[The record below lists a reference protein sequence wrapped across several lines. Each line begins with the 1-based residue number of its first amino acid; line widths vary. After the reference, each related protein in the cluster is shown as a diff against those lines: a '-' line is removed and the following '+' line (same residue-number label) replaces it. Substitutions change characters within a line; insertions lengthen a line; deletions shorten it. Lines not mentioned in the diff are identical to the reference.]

1 MPVGQKRKRNSDI
14 RLIGGSGGNNSTNNN
29 NKSNGWFNMEPN
41 YPNNTTATTA
51 SNRQKQSRIKR
62 GEMISMSLTGG
73 KLLRHQKDYLKSV
86 DKIVDNKTSTD
97 LRGMLINHTTGS
109 GKTTSILGTILKYL
123 KTGRRIYII
132 TTVNNK
138 KSNTP
143 AIYAKNLKKHFPEVI
158 GSVVFGKPNAI
169 SGLTNTVTPGQMEER
184 FKSMGVNFFS
194 FENLASHFGLLKGST
209 KKSAGFEASIKKD
222 GAVFIVDEA
231 HELIQPSGTRPREL
245 EGIRKIR
252 EKLEAY
258 TKIKTTGGKSAMH
271 LYLFSG
277 TPGDSIADWNTL
289 LSFVRPLGTPKHFAD
304 IRKDVV
310 GNGHLI
316 ANNSLNTLHKYHL
329 IHRGDISSNT
339 EKVGK
344 ISHEKI
350 MIESPDIQFGLMAA
364 VLGYYDRST
373 KNNNIT
379 KKHKSQITN
388 TRKDTFLQKYKQM
401 QNYLTMADVKKTLS
415 DIDGKSKFKKG
426 FEKSFI
432 RYLDQHGLIFTK
444 NIPTGPKK
452 TSDFFITP
460 KLVKI
465 ADKIHETR
473 GKQLVYSEDRNTL
486 YIIKYLLS
494 KYAKYGDISSKIIDN
509 SDHVPTNNGG
519 DRMVFGFTAST
530 ASRASRIM
538 NLPGNKNGELVRVI
552 GVTAGSFQGLD
563 IKGLRGVHIVDQFA
577 SEKRHR
583 QLKGRIGRAYALHN
597 LNQANRM
604 ASTYQYITVPIQTA
618 WKQTAWQEFFVR
630 AYTGLISSMSASIN
644 KDLSSIGGYMQTGIQ
659 ILVELMGDDHVL
671 TPSGQLIQTT
681 PGLNAIIRKHRVT
694 QNIKNINRVVA
705 KLQTRANRRT
715 A

>member
-51 SNRQKQSRIKR
+51 SNRQKQSRTDK
-62 GEMISMSLTGG
+62 GKLISMSLTGG

-86 DKIVDNKTSTD
+86 DKIVDNTTSTD

-143 AIYAKNLKKHFPEVI
+143 AVYAKNLKQHFPEVI
-158 GSVVFGKPNAI
+158 GSMVFDNPNAI
-169 SGLTNTVTPGQMEER
+169 SGLTNTITPEHMEEE

-258 TKIKTTGGKSAMH
+258 TKIKMTGGKSAMH

-277 TPGDSIADWNTL
+277 TPGDSIAEWNTL

-350 MIESPDIQFGLMAA
+350 RIESPDIQFGLMAA

-388 TRKDTFLQKYKQM
+388 TRRDTFLQKYKQM

-460 KLVKI
+460 KLVHIVKKI
-465 ADKIHETR
+465 SLTR

-494 KYAKYGDISSKIIDN
+494 RLAKYGDISSKIIDN
-509 SDHVPTNNGG
+509 SDHVPTTRG

-538 NLPGNKNGELVRVI
+538 NLPENKNGELVRVI

-604 ASTYQYITVPIQTA
+604 ASTYQYITVP
-618 WKQTAWQEFFVR
+618 KQTAWEEFVKWTYLGIITF
-630 AYTGLISSMSASIN
+630 MSASGQSKFPPI
-644 KDLSSIGGYMQTGIQ
+644 IGGHMQKGVE
-659 ILVELMGDDHVL
+659 ILVKLMGNDHVMS
-671 TPSGQLIQTT
+671 PSGQLIQTT
-681 PGLNAIIRKHRVT
+681 PGINAIIRKHRVT